1 MEKISL
7 TELSR
12 RWQKHQNKNDKIRIG
27 VKVGYSPINHHL
39 QILIRR
45 INQSGRIDG
54 FALTRQAEYDAH
66 KHWYQQEFSGK
77 ILITYNHDERFLLEM
92 FDAVL
97 LPESNFYLY
106 EDYPKNLIKI
116 GLPHG
121 VDIPFQKTVMDYGGG
136 AIFDYILSP
145 KADSLRAEPEQYEDI
160 YHQNIRNHPRNYVCQ
175 IPFGFPKLDD
185 FIDETT
191 QAEQSGVSSI
201 VHHIAILSIEQEK
214 SIDIIA
220 STLKKLL
227 DNFPDK
233 RIVFRPY
240 KYDREHQVIQ
250 QCLRIGAGYQN
261 FYLSTAES
269 YAQDYATALAMVCH
283 RPYKAHLFSLATGRP
298 IFLCHPDE
306 NPVSASDPSV
316 EACPES
322 SLIQTLKSYI
332 EKNETITL
340 TQRLDTCRRLGFHNP
355 GGSVEYLVENIDHII
370 HDKHHQDWNYYRLDS
385 GTPPLEI
392 EYYTAIQVLSAKPA
406 NITLNGVF
414 SKYPLRRE
422 ILLFLADSYSRKT
435 VLLDYYAKLS
445 LKCFYKLITADAPSD
460 TLKAAIGYW
469 WSKKGHTLLQ
479 HIIDDQEIHSRD
491 SIEHADALEEG
502 FISNLLLA
510 VKDIRSHEE
519 KSKFQEYGT
528 LIDLSTFQPVAHD
541 RELALYGARRL
552 AHQFLGLQ
560 ATTSHIRMIVDPDVQ
575 IVGTQVGGMT
585 VQHPA
590 ALRTCDT
597 PILICSFAYLLESV
611 LELKKTVGPDRKL
624 YAFCKDSQIFNF
636 LPLLQE
642 MRGHFQDT

>member
-7 TELSR
+7 TELSG
-12 RWQKHQNKNDKIRIG
+12 RWQKLQNKNDAIRIG

-45 INQSGRIDG
+45 INQFGKISA
-54 FALTRQAEYDAH
+54 FALTRQAEYDAN
-66 KHWYQQEFSGK
+66 KHWYQQEFSGNT
-77 ILITYNHDERFLLEM
+77 LITYTQDESFLLER

-145 KADSLRAEPEQYEDI
+145 KADSSRAAPEAFEDI
-160 YHQNIRNHPRNYVCQ
+160 YHKDIRNHSRNHVCQ

-191 QAEQSGVSSI
+191 QAEQSGMDSI
-201 VHHIAILSIEQEK
+201 VYHIAILSIEQEK
-214 SIDIIA
+214 SISIIA
-220 STLKKLL
+220 PTLKKLL
-227 DNFPDK
+227 DSFPDK
-233 RIVFRPY
+233 RIIFRPY
-240 KYDREHQVIQ
+240 KYDQEHEVIQ
-250 QCLRIGAGYQN
+250 QCLRIGTGYPN

-306 NPVSASDPSV
+306 NPISTSDPSV
-316 EACPES
+316 KPCPES
-322 SLIQTLKSYI
+322 GLIQALKSYI

-340 TQRLDTCRRLGFHNP
+340 AQRLDTCRRLGFHNP
-355 GGSVEYLVENIDHII
+355 GSSVEYLVENIDHII
-370 HDKHHQDWNYYRLDS
+370 QDKPHPDWTYYTLDS
-385 GTPPLEI
+385 GNAFLEI
-392 EYYTAIQVLSAKPA
+392 EDYTAIQILSAKPA
-406 NITLNGVF
+406 NIALNGIL
-414 SKYPLRRE
+414 SKYPSRRE

-445 LKCFYKLITADAPSD
+445 LKCFYRLITAGAPSH
-460 TLKAAIGYW
+460 TLKGMIEYW
-469 WSKKGHTLLQ
+469 WSKKGHVLLQ
-479 HIIDDQEIHSRD
+479 HVLDDQEAHARE
-491 SIEHADALEEG
+491 SIEHTDALEEG

-510 VKDIRSHEE
+510 VKDIRACEE
-519 KSKFQEYGT
+519 KEEFQEYGI
-528 LIDLSTFQPVAHD
+528 LIDLSTFQPVIHD
-541 RELALYGARRL
+541 GDLALYGARRL
-552 AHQFLGLQ
+552 AHQFLEHQ
-560 ATTSHIRMIVDPDVQ
+560 ATTSHIRMITDPDAR

-611 LELKKTVGPDRKL
+611 LELKKTLGSNKKL
-624 YAFCKDSQIFNF
+624 YALCKDPQIFTF

-642 MRGHFQDT
+642 MRDHFQNT